1 MESSYGIG
9 ITNRYSCF
17 LDNEDD
23 PVEALKA
30 TEVDKE
36 SKKKGKIAEKE
47 NRGKDS
53 GDATTPT
60 QSIFSSIMHHN
71 LFFFNPFLCSLKKKN
86 QFLF

>member
-1 MESSYGIG
+1 MENAYGIG

-30 TEVDKE
+30 TEADKE
-36 SKKKGKIAEKE
+36 TKKKGKIAEKE

-53 GDATTPT
+53 GDSAPT
-60 QSIFSSIMHHN
+60 QSIF
-71 LFFFNPFLCSLKKKN
+71 KN
-86 QFLF
+86 SKIERM